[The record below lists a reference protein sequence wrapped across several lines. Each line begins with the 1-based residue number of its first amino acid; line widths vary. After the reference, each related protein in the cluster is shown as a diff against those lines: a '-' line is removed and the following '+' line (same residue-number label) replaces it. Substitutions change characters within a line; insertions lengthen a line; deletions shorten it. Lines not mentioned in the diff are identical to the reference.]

1 LGKKLDSLPYESG
14 NYSKVHKRYA
24 CIKPLRNALHQFAW
38 ESTRQEAWALDYYR
52 RKRKEGKSHSM
63 AIRALA
69 NVWVRIIY
77 AMWLKHASYESATF
91 LAARQAHGK
100 LAA

>member
-1 LGKKLDSLPYESG
+1 
-14 NYSKVHKRYA
+14 
-24 CIKPLRNALHQFAW
+24 LRNALHQFAW
-38 ESTRQEAWALDYYR
+38 ESTRQEAWALEYYR

-69 NVWVRIIY
+69 NVWVRIIF
-77 AMWLKHASYESATF
+77 AMWTKHESYESAQF
-91 LAARQAHGK
+91 LAARHAHGK

>member
-1 LGKKLDSLPYESG
+1 VPYESG
-14 NYSKVHKRYA
+14 NYAKVQKRYA
-24 CIKPLRNALHQFAW
+24 CIKPLRHALHQFAW

-52 RKRKEGKSHSM
+52 RKRKEGNSHSM

-69 NVWVRIIY
+69 NVWVRIMY
-77 AMWLKHASYESATF
+77 AMWIKHESYASATF